1 MRKLIYI
8 GIVLLAVSC
17 SSGGDSSEEKKASNP
32 EKAVLVFP
40 ENNSEC
46 LEGQIINSQ
55 KSTVNF
61 KWSKA
66 NSTDSY
72 DISIKNLND
81 QTVKLHTTT
90 NTSLNVEIDRGTPY
104 SWYVVSKSKKST
116 TTAKSD
122 TWKFYNAGE
131 GVTEHAPFPAETVEP
146 LNGAEVTASGGG
158 ITLKWSANDLD
169 NNISSYT
176 IYFGETTMPEI
187 HQSDITSSQLDNVA
201 VISGKIYYWKVKTT
215 DEEGNT
221 SMSDVFSFKVN

>member
-1 MRKLIYI
+1 MKKLIYI
-8 GIVLLAVSC
+8 SIALLVVSC

-66 NSTDSY
+66 NSADSY
-72 DISIKNLND
+72 DISIRNLND

-90 NTSLNVEIDRGTPY
+90 NTSLDVEIDRGTPY
-104 SWYVVSKSKKST
+104 SWYVVSKSKKGS

-131 GVTEHAPFPAETVEP
+131 GVTEHVPFPAEIVAPLYNETITVS
-146 LNGAEVTASGGG
+146 NGKVTLDWDGSDVDGDIDSYEVF
-158 ITLKWSANDLD
+158 
-169 NNISSYT
+169 
-176 IYFGETTMPEI
+176 FGEVNPPGSFQTNLQE
-187 HQSDITSSQLDNVA
+187 SVLNDVSVS
-201 VISGKIYYWKVKTT
+201 SGKTYYWKVKTK
-215 DEEGNT
+215 DGQGNV
-221 SMSDVFSFKVN
+221 SYSDVFTFEVN